1 MITLTYKIK
10 FMLTIII
17 FTNSNY
23 VYLFLL
29 LKDILNEKINI
40 WVVDY
45 GKNLNKIKINFFKKK
60 NIKLISDK
68 NKVSFGSRYYKYIK
82 LVKTKYVWFVGDD
95 DRLKKIDL
103 KNLIRFIKIKRSSG
117 FTLSYKVFEQDSEI
131 DNNLKIKKLT
141 KKIKSTNFK
150 ILDDI
155 HNLGM
160 LSTQIINMDCFRKIE
175 SNLNKKILLK
185 YGYPHVYIILKII
198 QKFTDWQKIKNII
211 VYYRSNKKKISSGD
225 ILKRLDI
232 EFKGYLLPM
241 KEIYCNHLYKKLFKK
256 IFIKNIISWILFS
269 IQYAGKK
276 KTIKILNNN
285 NNISPNSISI
295 YFIKIFIFLI
305 PTRLLIFF
313 KIIKKSL
320 FSKKSVLE

>member
-1 MITLTYKIK
+1 
-10 FMLTIII
+10 MLTIII
-17 FTNSNY
+17 LTNSNY
-23 VYLFLL
+23 DYLSRL
-29 LKDILNEKINI
+29 LKDVLNEKINI

-45 GKNLNKIKINFFKKK
+45 GKNLNKIKINFLKKK

-68 NKVSFGSRYYKYIK
+68 KKVSFGSRYYKYIK
-82 LVKTKYVWFVGDD
+82 LVKTKYAWFVGDD

-103 KNLIRFIKIKRSSG
+103 KNLIKFIKINRSSG

-141 KKIKSTNFK
+141 KKIKSINFK

-175 SNLNKKILLK
+175 KNLNKKILLK
-185 YGYPHVYIILKII
+185 YGYPHLYIILKIM

-211 VYYRSNKKKISSGD
+211 VYYRSNKKKISSGA

-232 EFKGYLLPM
+232 EFKGYLLPI
-241 KEIYCNHLYKKLFKK
+241 KEIYCKNLYKKLFKK

-276 KTIKILNNN
+276 KTFKILNNN

-295 YFIKIFIFLI
+295 YFIKVVIFLI
-305 PTRLLIFF
+305 PTRLLTFF
-313 KIIKKSL
+313 KIIKKGL

>member
-1 MITLTYKIK
+1 
-10 FMLTIII
+10 MLTIII
-17 FTNSNY
+17 LTNSNY
-23 VYLFLL
+23 DYLLPL

-40 WVVDY
+40 WIVDY

-175 SNLNKKILLK
+175 NNLNKKILLK

-211 VYYRSNKKKISSGD
+211 VYYRLNKKKISSGN

-232 EFKGYLLPM
+232 EFKGYLLPI
-241 KEIYCNHLYKKLFKK
+241 KEIYCDHLYKKLFKK

-276 KTIKILNNN
+276 KTFKILNNN

-295 YFIKIFIFLI
+295 SFIKVLIFLI
-305 PTRLLIFF
+305 PTRLLTFF
-313 KIIKKSL
+313 KIIKKGL

>member
-1 MITLTYKIK
+1 
-10 FMLTIII
+10 MLTIII
-17 FTNSNY
+17 LTNSNY
-23 VYLFLL
+23 DYLLPL

-160 LSTQIINMDCFRKIE
+160 LSTQIINMDCI
-175 SNLNKKILLK
+175 
-185 YGYPHVYIILKII
+185 H
-198 QKFTDWQKIKNII
+198 
-211 VYYRSNKKKISSGD
+211 YRSNKKKISSGD

-276 KTIKILNNN
+276 KTFQILNNN

-305 PTRLLIFF
+305 PTRLLTFF

>member
-1 MITLTYKIK
+1 
-10 FMLTIII
+10 MLTIII
-17 FTNSNY
+17 LTNSNY
-23 VYLFLL
+23 DYLLPL

-241 KEIYCNHLYKKLFKK
+241 KEIYSNHLYKKLFKK

-305 PTRLLIFF
+305 PTRLLTFF

>member
-1 MITLTYKIK
+1 
-10 FMLTIII
+10 MLTIII
-17 FTNSNY
+17 LTNSNY
-23 VYLFLL
+23 DYLLPL

-276 KTIKILNNN
+276 KTFQILNNN

-305 PTRLLIFF
+305 PTRLLTFF

>member
-1 MITLTYKIK
+1 
-10 FMLTIII
+10 MLTIII
-17 FTNSNY
+17 LTNSNY
-23 VYLFLL
+23 DFLSRL
-29 LKDILNEKINI
+29 LKDVLNEKINI

-45 GKNLNKIKINFFKKK
+45 GKNLNKTKINFLKKK

-68 NKVSFGSRYYKYIK
+68 KKVSFGSRYYKYIK
-82 LVKTKYVWFVGDD
+82 LVKTKYAWFVGDD

-103 KNLIRFIKIKRSSG
+103 KNLIKFIKINGSCG

-141 KKIKSTNFK
+141 KKIKSTNFR

-160 LSTQIINMDCFRKIE
+160 LSTQIINMDCFSKIE
-175 SNLNKKILLK
+175 KNLNKKILLK
-185 YGYPHVYIILKII
+185 YGYPHLYIILKIM

-211 VYYRSNKKKISSGD
+211 VYYRSNKKKISSGA

-232 EFKGYLLPM
+232 EFKGYLLPI
-241 KEIYCNHLYKKLFKK
+241 KEIYCKNLYKKLFKK

-276 KTIKILNNN
+276 KTFKILNNN

-295 YFIKIFIFLI
+295 YFIKVVIFLI

>member
-1 MITLTYKIK
+1 
-10 FMLTIII
+10 MLTIII
-17 FTNSNY
+17 LTNSNY
-23 VYLFLL
+23 DYLLPL

-160 LSTQIINMDCFRKIE
+160 LSAQIINMDCFRKIE
-175 SNLNKKILLK
+175 SNLNKKILFK

-198 QKFTDWQKIKNII
+198 QKFTDWQKIKNVI
-211 VYYRSNKKKISSGD
+211 VYYRLNKKKISSGD

-241 KEIYCNHLYKKLFKK
+241 KEIYCNHLYKKLFKI

-305 PTRLLIFF
+305 PTRLLTFF

>member
-1 MITLTYKIK
+1 
-10 FMLTIII
+10 MLTIII
-17 FTNSNY
+17 LTNSNY
-23 VYLFLL
+23 DFLSRL
-29 LKDILNEKINI
+29 LKDVLNEKINI

-45 GKNLNKIKINFFKKK
+45 GKNLNKIKINSFKKK

-68 NKVSFGSRYYKYIK
+68 KKVSFGSRYYKYIK

-103 KNLIRFIKIKRSSG
+103 KNLIRFLKINGSSG

-160 LSTQIINMDCFRKIE
+160 LSTQIINMDCFKKIE
-175 SNLNKKILLK
+175 NNLNKKILLK

-269 IQYAGKK
+269 IRYAGKK
-276 KTIKILNNN
+276 KTFKILNNN

-305 PTRLLIFF
+305 PTRLLTFF

>member
-1 MITLTYKIK
+1 
-10 FMLTIII
+10 MLTIII
-17 FTNSNY
+17 LTNSNY
-23 VYLFLL
+23 DFLSRL
-29 LKDILNEKINI
+29 LKDVLNEKINI
-40 WVVDY
+40 WVLDY
-45 GKNLNKIKINFFKKK
+45 GKNLNKTKINFLKKK

-68 NKVSFGSRYYKYIK
+68 KKVSFGSRYYKYIK
-82 LVKTKYVWFVGDD
+82 LVKTKYAWFVGDD

-103 KNLIRFIKIKRSSG
+103 KNLIKFIKINGSCG

-141 KKIKSTNFK
+141 KKIKSTNFR

-160 LSTQIINMDCFRKIE
+160 LSTQIINMDCFSKIE
-175 SNLNKKILLK
+175 KNLNKKILLK
-185 YGYPHVYIILKII
+185 YGYPHLYIILKIM

-211 VYYRSNKKKISSGD
+211 VYYRSNKKKISSGA

-232 EFKGYLLPM
+232 EFKGYLLPI
-241 KEIYCNHLYKKLFKK
+241 KEIYCKNLYKKLFKK

-276 KTIKILNNN
+276 KTFKILNNN

-295 YFIKIFIFLI
+295 YFIKVVIFLI

>member
-1 MITLTYKIK
+1 
-10 FMLTIII
+10 MLTIII
-17 FTNSNY
+17 LTNSNY
-23 VYLFLL
+23 DYLLPL